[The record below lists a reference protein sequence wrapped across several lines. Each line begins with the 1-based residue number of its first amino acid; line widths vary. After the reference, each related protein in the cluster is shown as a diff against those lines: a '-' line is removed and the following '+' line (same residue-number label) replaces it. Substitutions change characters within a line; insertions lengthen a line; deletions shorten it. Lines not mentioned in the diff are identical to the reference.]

1 MVRDMDL
8 IRQILFKMENHG
20 GGFAPPNVEIDG
32 SYRAAQIGYH
42 VWQPGDAG
50 LMKVTEVTSMAS
62 GAPQAI
68 AMNPGL

>member
-1 MVRDMDL
+1 MA
-8 IRQILFKMENHG
+8 

-42 VWQPGDAG
+42 VWLPGDAG
-50 LMKVTEVTSMAS
+50 LMKVTEVTSMGS